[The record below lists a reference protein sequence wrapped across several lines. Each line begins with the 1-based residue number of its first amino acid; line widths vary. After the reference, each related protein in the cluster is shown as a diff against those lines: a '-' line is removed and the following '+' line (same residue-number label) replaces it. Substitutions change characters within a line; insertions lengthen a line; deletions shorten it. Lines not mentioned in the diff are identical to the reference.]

1 MTPRQRALL
10 PHHPRPRPG
19 EHNSI
24 YCDIE
29 YQEGHF
35 LEIVDPLTS
44 TAEPGVIEAGTLCLL
59 AEAYP
64 CKSYGDRDS
73 NPWKARAFHA
83 DGYRRAVRLMVN
95 GKVFIAVINF
105 RHGVKFIYDN

>member
-1 MTPRQRALL
+1 M
-10 PHHPRPRPG
+10 
-19 EHNSI
+19 
-24 YCDIE
+24 
-29 YQEGHF
+29 
-35 LEIVDPLTS
+35 EIVDPLTS

>member
-1 MTPRQRALL
+1 MTPSERALL

-35 LEIVDPLTS
+35 LQIVEPLTS
-44 TAEPGVIEAGTLCLL
+44 TIEMGVIEAGTICLL
-59 AEAYP
+59 VEAYP
-64 CKSYGDRDS
+64 YKSYADKDS
-73 NPWKARAFHA
+73 NPWEAQAFHA
-83 DGYRRAVRLMVN
+83 DGYRQSVRLMVN
-95 GKVFIAVINF
+95 GKLIIACLNF
-105 RHGVKFIYDN
+105 RYGVKFIYDD